1 VARDLRAQVDA
12 VLAALERGRHQLGE
26 HLEAPIDTILL
37 RRGLLELP
45 VNDEQP
51 GRVELER
58 LDHALGFALLPDEQY
73 VEAMQAI
80 NATVRNGVFA
90 FSFFGVVLFLL
101 MALAVHI
108 PRLRSRRF
116 ALIALAAVFYIGG
129 GFMMTFLVNVPMNEE
144 LARVGEVGLAALAQV
159 RAEYEGPWNFWNG
172 VRTVFSSLA
181 FVAIIGACLSRSD
194 GGARQGSIRND
205 S

>member
-1 VARDLRAQVDA
+1 
-12 VLAALERGRHQLGE
+12 
-26 HLEAPIDTILL
+26 
-37 RRGLLELP
+37 
-45 VNDEQP
+45 
-51 GRVELER
+51 
-58 LDHALGFALLPDEQY
+58 
-73 VEAMQAI
+73 MQAI

-101 MALAVHI
+101 MALAVYI

-144 LARVGEVGLAALAQV
+144 LARVGEVALAALAQV

>member
-1 VARDLRAQVDA
+1 LSLLLA
-12 VLAALERGRHQLGE
+12 LAA
-26 HLEAPIDTILL
+26 
-37 RRGLLELP
+37 
-45 VNDEQP
+45 
-51 GRVELER
+51 
-58 LDHALGFALLPDEQY
+58 HAA
-73 VEAMQAI
+73 
-80 NATVRNGVFA
+80 
-90 FSFFGVVLFLL
+90 
-101 MALAVHI
+101 

-116 ALIALAAVFYIGG
+116 ALIALAAALCIGG
-129 GFMMTFLVNVPMNEE
+129 SFGITFLVNVPMNEE